1 LNPLDLHSLTVL
13 RNERTR
19 AITAENLKGAKGQGG
34 QASSALGPGRKGK
47 AWLDLPQ
54 GQTVTLADINE
65 GPGEIRHLW
74 ITVTDKTEKDFFVLR
89 DLVIRMY
96 WDGEETPSVEAPLGD
111 FFCNGFG
118 VKTRIN
124 SLPIIV
130 VPHGGMNCYF
140 PMPFAK
146 QARITIENQHA
157 VEIKH
162 FFFQIDYA
170 LVDALPADSL
180 RFHAQWRREA
190 VTELKRDY
198 TLLDGVRGAGQYV
211 GTYMAWSLLERNW
224 YGEGE
229 VKFFLDGDGAFPTIC
244 GTGTEDYFGG
254 AWGFVEKDGEP
265 EQEYNTAYLGHPRS
279 SNPKLNAGNAFDD
292 NPIPQHGFYRW
303 HLPDPVCFQTD
314 FRATVQQIGLSKRG
328 LYERQDDISSV
339 AYWYQTEPHAP
350 FPVFPAAAARHP
362 R

>member
-1 LNPLDLHSLTVL
+1 MSFNDTFNLTTL
-13 RNERTR
+13 RREKTR
-19 AITAENLKGAKGQGG
+19 AITAENPTGAKGSGG
-34 QASSALGPGRKGK
+34 RASGPLGPGRKGK
-47 AWLDLPQ
+47 AWIDIPQ
-54 GQTVTLADINE
+54 GQTAILADIQD
-65 GPGEIRHLW
+65 GPGEIRHIW

-118 VKTRIN
+118 VKTRID
-124 SLPIIV
+124 SLPMIV
-130 VPHGGMNCYF
+130 LPHGGMNCYF
-140 PMPFAK
+140 SMPFSSR
-146 QARITIENQHA
+146 ARITIENQHR
-157 VEIKH
+157 VDIKH

-170 LVDALPADSL
+170 LYEEALPDVL

-198 TLLDGVRGAGQYV
+198 VIVDGMRGAGHYV

-229 VKFFLDGDGAFPTIC
+229 VKFYIDGDADFPTIC

-254 AWGFVEKDGEP
+254 AWGFVEKEGEP
-265 EQEYNTAYLGHPRS
+265 EQEYNSAFLGHPYRS
-279 SNPKLNAGNAFDD
+279 DPRENVGNAFDD
-292 NPIPQHGFYRW
+292 APIPRHGFYRW
-303 HLPDPVCFQTD
+303 HIADPICFEQD
-314 FRATVQQIGLSKRG
+314 FRATIQQIGLSKNG

-339 AYWYQTEPHAP
+339 AYWYQTEPHAA
-350 FPVFPAAAARHP
+350 FPLLPEAAKRHP